1 MLPARAK
8 FGCGGRPR
16 EAVDHRLLLGLV
28 QPPERLAV
36 MRQAVAVQPVQG
48 LHILLARFQGAAAQQ
63 QVGKVRASHLLA
75 GSGRAQEAR
84 LPTEIVDNFHRALKA
99 GDTGR
104 VLSMMDR
111 ELIVFEYGVADLKLE
126 AYAFAHLPMDM
137 DQAART
143 QWELQTRRM
152 GGAGDER
159 WVLSTYHVTGP
170 AGANTPA
177 IDQTTAETVILRRI
191 GDGFRIA
198 HVHWSTADV
207 RK

>member
-1 MLPARAK
+1 MRTVA
-8 FGCGGRPR
+8 F
-16 EAVDHRLLLGLV
+16 LLLTAL
-28 QPPERLAV
+28 
-36 MRQAVAVQPVQG
+36 
-48 LHILLARFQGAAAQQ
+48 
-63 QVGKVRASHLLA
+63 LLA
-75 GSGRAQEAR
+75 GPARAQEAR

-137 DQAART
+137 DQAVRT

-207 RK
+207 KK